1 MCGRLPKVH
10 HDFILW
16 LAKWTSVGIHVSVQP
31 EEGSAVLFLR
41 PIGIKDTAV
50 CGSNG
55 CLKHLWSTH
64 KKIWIVRK
72 CSINRKTS
80 KLHIVFSGTIE
91 IGDWVA
97 RRQDSAKL
105 WPVGRGGSWLLL
117 SQLHSKC
124 TGRTSPWP
132 FYGFWPW
139 RASIH
144 AAKPRSFRAN
154 HFVGLLREHAG
165 ARFAFTRSQ
174 SYLRRCIAAITHL
187 SLSAQALCQCDELF
201 CRVNLYGPLPC

>member
-1 MCGRLPKVH
+1 MCWRLPKVH

-41 PIGIKDTAV
+41 PIGIKHTAV

-55 CLKHLWSTH
+55 CLKHLWSMH
-64 KKIWIVRK
+64 KEIWIVRK

-105 WPVGRGGSWLLL
+105 WPVGRGGLWLLL
-117 SQLHSKC
+117 SQLHSNC

-144 AAKPRSFRAN
+144 AAFW
-154 HFVGLLREHAG
+154 L
-165 ARFAFTRSQ
+165 
-174 SYLRRCIAAITHL
+174 
-187 SLSAQALCQCDELF
+187 
-201 CRVNLYGPLPC
+201 VNLALSVQTTSSVYWESTRALVSHSQEASLICDA